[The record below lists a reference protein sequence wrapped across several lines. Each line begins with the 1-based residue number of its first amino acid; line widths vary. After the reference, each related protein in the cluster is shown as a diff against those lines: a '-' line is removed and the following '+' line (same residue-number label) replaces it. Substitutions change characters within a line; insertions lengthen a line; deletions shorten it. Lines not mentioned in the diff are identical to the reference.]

1 MFHALQLETID
12 NVATVV
18 TEVGKDTVLTIQTP
32 AETITLTSVEAIPFG
47 HKIALTAIGKGEIV
61 SKYGRPIGRA
71 LNNIPKGGL
80 VGAHN
85 IEGCRGR
92 GDLVSKQGAAI

>member
-32 AETITLTSVEAIPFG
+32 TETITLMSAEPIPFG
-47 HKIALTAIGKGEIV
+47 HKIALTAIEKGGV
-61 SKYGRPIGRA
+61 VNKYGRPIGRA
-71 LNNIPKGGL
+71 INSIPKGGL

-92 GDLVSKQGAAI
+92 GDLSSEQGASK